1 MQLDYWL
8 IVGLTCLG
16 LLGVSLIF
24 LIGLFILYPLTPKP
38 VVQKYFRPPYF
49 SEAFVTFYSGFPT
62 VLYRGVI
69 FARLAANPSSGK
81 VRNLTNVYKEFP
93 QWYIVVAKILFWGF
107 LICAS
112 GFLVLTVPV
121 IIKFGM

>member
-1 MQLDYWL
+1 MQLEYGLFIFYAFL
-8 IVGLTCLG
+8 ISMAI
-16 LLGVSLIF
+16 SLIF
-24 LIGLFILYPLTPKP
+24 SIGIFVLYPFTPKK

-81 VRNLTNVYKEFP
+81 ARKLTFVYKELP
-93 QWYIVVAKILFWGF
+93 GWYIFISNFLFWGF
-107 LICAS
+107 LCAAFA
-112 GFLVLTVPV
+112 FLLFAALML
-121 IIKFGM
+121 IEFGI